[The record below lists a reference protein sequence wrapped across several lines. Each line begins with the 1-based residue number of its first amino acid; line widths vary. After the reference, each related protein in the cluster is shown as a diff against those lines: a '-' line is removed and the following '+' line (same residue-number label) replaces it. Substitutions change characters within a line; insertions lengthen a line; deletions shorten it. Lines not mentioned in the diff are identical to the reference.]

1 MSMTIELPAVE
12 PRARR
17 RWPLAVCCALALLT
31 WFGGLTVAARL
42 FEPTTAVLV
51 IGPGRDATIASV
63 VAADVDL
70 LDTSLSFLMVSGRS
84 RGFVKQ
90 LYASGAWLVLPL
102 GSGGCRAPAPRRA
115 TLA

>member
-1 MSMTIELPAVE
+1 MSTTIE

-17 RWPLAVCCALALLT
+17 RWPLAVYCALALLT
-31 WFGGLTVAARL
+31 WFGGLTIAARV
-42 FEPTTAVLV
+42 FEPTATVLV
-51 IGPGRDATIASV
+51 IGPGRDASIASA

-102 GSGGCRAPAPRRA
+102 GSGGCRLSVARRA